1 MFTLAVFSAC
11 VVNYY
16 FFVGQVL
23 FVIIYFLM
31 ITLTKAYKFKV
42 KNFLLLALEVIIGFL
57 ATAFILLPSVLGLIG
72 NPRLAELP
80 NGWDSLVYS
89 QPQKYWL
96 IILSLFF
103 PADMPA
109 FPVFT
114 PGSNCRWAS
123 VAAWLPL
130 VGMTGVIAYFQVCRK
145 SWLKSFLPCLR
156 CLHVCLS

>member
-31 ITLTKAYKFKV
+31 ITLTKTYKFKV

-80 NGWDSLVYS
+80 NGWDSLVYG

-96 IILSLFF
+96 IILSLFS
-103 PADMPA
+103 PQ
-109 FPVFT
+109 
-114 PGSNCRWAS
+114 
-123 VAAWLPL
+123 
-130 VGMTGVIAYFQVCRK
+130 I
-145 SWLKSFLPCLR
+145 CLR
-156 CLHVCLS
+156 SLCSHPAQIADGRLLRHGCRLSE

>member
-1 MFTLAVFSAC
+1 MIMFPLLLAALDAFIYDGKRIVFAHAVFSAC

-31 ITLTKAYKFKV
+31 ITLTKTYKFKV

-80 NGWDSLVYS
+80 NTGNAGISAGKNRLKIIS
-89 QPQKYWL
+89 Q
-96 IILSLFF
+96 
-103 PADMPA
+103 
-109 FPVFT
+109 
-114 PGSNCRWAS
+114 
-123 VAAWLPL
+123 
-130 VGMTGVIAYFQVCRK
+130 YFCG
-145 SWLKSFLPCLR
+145 
-156 CLHVCLS
+156 